1 MTEGSF
7 GFSLALR
14 AAPIAASTRQALIC
28 ALICLVATLAM
39 PSGGYALD
47 DTVIVTNQSSPLAGS
62 ISTFPANSDKAMNIK
77 PSAVIS
83 GTCLKA
89 NGPDC
94 VSASINFFGA
104 LVPALDVL
112 TAVHV
117 NPTAGPGAVNTT
129 YALSDLSLLG
139 TPAAPAPD
147 VLSVWAPGA
156 TGNLTA
162 LAGTITL
169 AMGGVPLV
177 PLSLPQDV
185 DFALKATPGL
195 GGEAVAVGDVFVSN
209 YTGGGTVPPSTVP
222 LGSVIHFPPTVGTAA
237 NPLGLIVNPFGP
249 KPPEIPA
256 LVLQDS
262 VLSATNPFGCSKGVS
277 THLLGPVG
285 VKLDAKN
292 DIWVVNSG
300 FRGAL
305 PSYITEYAPGSFGC
319 TPPINVIGLG
329 KLVSGGYL
337 AIDPDGD
344 LWVTDLTQNAVF
356 EFSPKGAVLTTIQ
369 GKRTGLRS
377 PMGIALG
384 VVSKTEPT
392 PNVYVANN
400 QGGNI
405 LEYEN
410 ADDGGLLNIKTEGR
424 IQGGKAGI
432 NGPVGVAV
440 FP

>member
-1 MTEGSF
+1 M
-7 GFSLALR
+7 
-14 AAPIAASTRQALIC
+14 
-28 ALICLVATLAM
+28 LAM
-39 PSGGYALD
+39 PSGSYALD

-62 ISTFPANSDKAMNIK
+62 ISTFQANSDKAMNIK

-139 TPAAPAPD
+139 GPD
-147 VLSVWAPGA
+147 VLSAFAPGA
-156 TGNLTA
+156 TGNSTA
-162 LAGTITL
+162 IAGTITFSL
-169 AMGGVPLV
+169 VPTAGASPIPLV
-177 PLSLPQDV
+177 PLHMPQDL
-185 DFALKATPGL
+185 DFALSATAAVTPGT
-195 GGEAVAVGDVFVSN
+195 AVAIGDVFVSN
-209 YTGGGTVPPSTVP
+209 YLGGGVVPPATTP
-222 LGSVIHFPPTVGTAA
+222 LGSVIHFPPNVGTAL
-237 NPLGLIVNPFGP
+237 NPLGLIANPFGA
-249 KPPEIPA
+249 KPAEIPA

-300 FRGAL
+300 FRGVA

-424 IQGGKAGI
+424 IQGTKAGI